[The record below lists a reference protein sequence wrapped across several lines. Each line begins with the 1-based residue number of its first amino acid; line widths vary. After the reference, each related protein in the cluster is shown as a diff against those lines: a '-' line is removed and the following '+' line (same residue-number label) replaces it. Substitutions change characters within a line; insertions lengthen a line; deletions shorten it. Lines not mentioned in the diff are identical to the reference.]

1 VSISK
6 AHEDGLALA
15 QAGRY
20 EDALGCVRQC
30 VESEPDNVG
39 AWNDMG
45 AILYRLGRAKEA
57 AGCFERAKA
66 LVGPSGQLYWNLA
79 QSYLADG
86 RPGEAAG
93 LFDEMQRLGALNVDI
108 VIRCAD
114 AFIVSGDNAGAAE
127 VLGDAARFFPG
138 SSRLQS
144 KLAVIGS
151 AGTKLAF
158 FCGADGTTFLKDILK
173 FAGQRFQVRFFN
185 GKTYGDMYELM
196 KWSDISW
203 FEWCT
208 DLAMNGSKMPKVC
221 RNIIRLHRYEAYLDC
236 PKEVNWDNIDV
247 LITVGNRCVNEIL
260 SVKVPDIAS
269 RTRMVEIANG
279 VDLAKF
285 GFIEHACGKNIAFV
299 GDLRLVKNPM
309 FALQCMHRLH
319 SIDDEYKLSFAGRM
333 PDEDAFVE
341 QYLRHMVDVLGLGE
355 VVFFDGWQGNIGSW
369 LADKHHII
377 STSVIE
383 SQGMGI
389 LEGMACGL
397 KPVVH
402 NFPGAEEIFG
412 SEFLFNTTEEFC
424 GRILSAEYEPRRYR
438 GFVEE
443 RYSLLGQLERINEV
457 LVGIQRELDFVG
469 IEHRQTSHSSQ
480 LGPGFAGGTCVV

>member
-1 VSISK
+1 LISK

-20 EDALGCVRQC
+20 EEALASIRRCVD
-30 VESEPDNVG
+30 SEPDNGG

-45 AILYRLGRAKEA
+45 AILYRLGRSKEA
-57 AGCFERAKA
+57 CGCFERAKA
-66 LVGPSGQLYWNLA
+66 LIGPSGQLYWNLA
-79 QSYLADG
+79 QSYVADS
-86 RPGEAAG
+86 RPAEAAA
-93 LFDEMQRLGALNVDI
+93 LFDEMQRLGSLNVDI
-108 VIRCAD
+108 VGRCAD
-114 AFIVSGDNAGAAE
+114 AFIKSGDNAGAAR

-144 KLAVIGS
+144 KLAVIES

-158 FCGADGTTFLKDILK
+158 FCGADGPTFLKDILE
-173 FAGQRFQVRFFN
+173 FAKQRFEVRFFN

-208 DLAMNGSKMPKVC
+208 DLATNASRMPKVC
-221 RNIIRLHRYEAYLDC
+221 TNIIRLHRYEAYLDF
-236 PKEVNWDNIDV
+236 PKEVNWENIDV
-247 LITVGNRCVNEIL
+247 LITVGNRCVNEAL
-260 SVKVPDIAS
+260 AGKVPDIAS
-269 RTRMVEIANG
+269 RTRIVQIANG

-285 GFIEHACGKNIAFV
+285 GFIERSRGLNIAFV

-319 SIDDEYKLSFAGRM
+319 SIDSGYKLFFAGRV
-333 PDEDAFVE
+333 PPVDAFVE
-341 QYLRHMVDVLGLGE
+341 QYLTHTVDVLGLRD
-355 VVFFDGWQGNIGSW
+355 VVFFDGRQDDVNSW
-369 LADKHHII
+369 LADKHYII

-383 SQGMGI
+383 SQGMGL

-402 NFPGAEEIFG
+402 NFPGAQQIFAP
-412 SEFLFNTTEEFC
+412 EFLFNTAEDFC
-424 GRILSAEYEPRRYR
+424 SRILSAEYEPGRY
-438 GFVEE
+438 
-443 RYSLLGQLERINEV
+443 
-457 LVGIQRELDFVG
+457 
-469 IEHRQTSHSSQ
+469 
-480 LGPGFAGGTCVV
+480 

>member
-1 VSISK
+1 LISK
-6 AHEDGLALA
+6 THEDGLTLA

-20 EDALGCVRQC
+20 EEALASIRRCVD
-30 VESEPDNVG
+30 SEPDNGV

-45 AILYRLGRAKEA
+45 AILYRLGRSKEA
-57 AGCFERAKA
+57 SGCFERAKA

-79 QSYLADG
+79 QSYVADG
-86 RPGEAAG
+86 RPAEAAAF
-93 LFDEMQRLGALNVDI
+93 FDEMQRLGSLNVDI

-114 AFIVSGDNAGAAE
+114 AFIGFGDNAAAAR
-127 VLGDAARFFPG
+127 VLGDAARFWPG

-158 FCGADGTTFLKDILK
+158 FCGGDGPTFLKDILE

-208 DLAMNGSKMPKVC
+208 ELATNASKMPKVC
-221 RNIIRLHRYEAYLDC
+221 RNIIRLHRYEAYLDY
-236 PKEVNWDNIDV
+236 PQEVNWDNIDV
-247 LITVGNRCVNEIL
+247 LITVGNRCVNEVL
-260 SVKVPDIAS
+260 AGKVPDIAS
-269 RTRMVEIANG
+269 RTQIVEIANG

-285 GFIEHACGKNIAFV
+285 GFIERSRGPNIVFV
-299 GDLRLVKNPM
+299 GELRLVKNPM

-319 SIDDEYKLSFAGRM
+319 SIDGEYKLFFAGRM
-333 PDEDAFVE
+333 PDEDVFVE
-341 QYLRHMVDVLGLGE
+341 QYLRHMIRELGLGG
-355 VVFFDGWQGNIGSW
+355 VVFFDGWQEDMNSW
-369 LADKHHII
+369 LTDKHYIV

-383 SQGMGI
+383 SQGMGV
-389 LEGMACGL
+389 LESMACGL

-402 NFPGAEEIFG
+402 NFPGAEQIFA
-412 SEFLFNTTEEFC
+412 SEFLFNTVEDFC
-424 GRILSAEYEPRRYR
+424 RQILSGRYEPRRYR
-438 GFVEE
+438 LFVEE
-443 RYSLLGQLERINEV
+443 RYSLQSQLGRINEI
-457 LVGIQRELDFVG
+457 LTELKGQLDSVG
-469 IEHRQTSHSSQ
+469 IEHVQTSLRLRS
-480 LGPGFAGGTCVV
+480 G